1 MNQDKSCPFCDRIAH
16 GIYDRHSLST
26 VSFEPLNPV
35 IPGHLLIVPR
45 MHVADATVS
54 LGITAETA
62 AFAALL
68 AAELGKPCNLITS
81 VGTAATQTVRHLH
94 FHLVPRRIGDGLTLP
109 WTGREVTGA

>member
-16 GIYDRHSLST
+16 GVYDRHSLST

-54 LGITAETA
+54 LGI
-62 AFAALL
+62 

-94 FHLVPRRIGDGLTLP
+94 FHLVPRRVGDGLTLP